1 MSMCRAF
8 EGANGW
14 YSAWVDEDGFHRQPA
29 DGGRLTERQARRQA
43 RERNEDEGEQQARD
57 RYLDA
62 CDD

>member
-1 MSMCRAF
+1 MMWRAF

-14 YSAWVDEDGFHRQPA
+14 YTAWQDADGYHHQPA
-29 DGGRLTERQARRQA
+29 DGGRLTERQARRRA
-43 RERNEDEGEQQARD
+43 RERNEDESEQQARD